1 MMITCGNHQGND
13 DDDDEKEPDF
23 IPKGV
28 SRRTLRG
35 EK

>member
-13 DDDDEKEPDF
+13 DDDEKEPDF

-28 SRRTLRG
+28 RRRTLRG